1 MNLQEIVTKRTG
13 KAISQC
19 SNKELY
25 FSLLEMT
32 KGMAEEKVSNEG
44 KRKLYYISAE
54 FLIGKLLS
62 NNLINL
68 GIYEDVKKLLADN
81 GKSLAEIEEVEPE
94 PSLGNGGLGRLAACF
109 LDSIA
114 TLGLNGDGVGLNY
127 HYGLFKQVFKDHKQT
142 AEKNPWITPE
152 SWLNKSN
159 IKFDVLFGGFKV
171 TSTLYD
177 IDVTGYNQG
186 SNKLRL
192 FDVDTVNE
200 ALVKDGIQP
209 KLAILRVGAK
219 PNDLSYEKGALK
231 KCETIG
237 IQTEVTE
244 LPEGTTQDE
253 YIAALEKLNNDAS
266 VNGILTFRPLPEG
279 IDEEVIKNVI
289 AAEKDVDC
297 FSPLNTAKLMEGDK
311 SGFPPCTPTAVV
323 EILKHYDVE
332 LNGANVAVLGRS
344 MVVGKPAAMLLL
356 NENATVTICH
366 SRTKNL
372 EKVTSQADI
381 LVAAVGRA
389 KMIKENSVKEGA
401 VVIDV
406 GINVDENGNL
416 CGDVDTASVQDKV
429 SMITP
434 VPAGVGSVTTSILA
448 KHVVK
453 ACKNQNNK

>member
-1 MNLQEIVTKRTG
+1 MGEIIKG
-13 KAISQC
+13 KPVGDALSDQL
-19 SNKELY
+19 K
-25 FSLLEMT
+25 LE
-32 KGMAEEKVSNEG
+32 
-44 KRKLYYISAE
+44 
-54 FLIGKLLS
+54 
-62 NNLINL
+62 
-68 GIYEDVKKLLADN
+68 
-81 GKSLAEIEEVEPE
+81 
-94 PSLGNGGLGRLAACF
+94 C
-109 LDSIA
+109 
-114 TLGLNGDGVGLNY
+114 
-127 HYGLFKQVFKDHKQT
+127 
-142 AEKNPWITPE
+142 
-152 SWLNKSN
+152 
-159 IKFDVLFGGFKV
+159 
-171 TSTLYD
+171 
-177 IDVTGYNQG
+177 
-186 SNKLRL
+186 
-192 FDVDTVNE
+192 E

-323 EILKHYDVE
+323 EILKHYNVP
-332 LNGANVAVLGRS
+332 LNGANVVVLGRS

-356 NENATVTICH
+356 AENATVCA
-366 SRTKNL
+366 
-372 EKVTSQADI
+372 EADV
-381 LVAAVGRA
+381 LVAGVGRA
-389 KMIKENSVKEGA
+389 RMVKADYVKEGA

-406 GINVDENGNL
+406 GINAKPEGGGI
-416 CGDVDTASVQDKV
+416 CGDVDTDDVVGKASMV
-429 SMITP
+429 TP

-448 KHVVK
+448 KHVIK
-453 ACKNQNNK
+453 ACKQQNNK

>member
-1 MNLQEIVTKRTG
+1 MGEIIKG
-13 KAISQC
+13 KPVGDALSDQL
-19 SNKELY
+19 K
-25 FSLLEMT
+25 LE
-32 KGMAEEKVSNEG
+32 
-44 KRKLYYISAE
+44 
-54 FLIGKLLS
+54 
-62 NNLINL
+62 
-68 GIYEDVKKLLADN
+68 
-81 GKSLAEIEEVEPE
+81 
-94 PSLGNGGLGRLAACF
+94 C
-109 LDSIA
+109 
-114 TLGLNGDGVGLNY
+114 
-127 HYGLFKQVFKDHKQT
+127 
-142 AEKNPWITPE
+142 
-152 SWLNKSN
+152 
-159 IKFDVLFGGFKV
+159 
-171 TSTLYD
+171 
-177 IDVTGYNQG
+177 
-186 SNKLRL
+186 
-192 FDVDTVNE
+192 E

-389 KMIKENSVKEGA
+389 KMIKENFVKEGA